1 MSNAENGHDNNI
13 ANFEDLISFC
23 SSYGGTYNPGA
34 NSLQIASMSNL
45 LNNAGQMSTQTK
57 SMENALRLAQEQRTL
72 VFKQLNDITSRCITT
87 LKSFGAS
94 AQTLKAAIALN
105 NKMHGRDG
113 KTTKADAG
121 KKAEKQNNEESGT
134 QKQDVSETKT
144 RSTAR
149 TGFDSRVEHAQRFLE
164 LLSSTQQYTPNEA
177 ELSAQGYATLIA
189 NMKAANSN
197 VINANTNLSN
207 TRIARNEIL
216 YKPETG
222 LYFIAKGVQNYVK
235 ALFGAKSAQYKQVSG
250 LKFVNLDR
258 KK

>member
-34 NSLQIASMSNL
+34 NSLQIPSMSNL
-45 LNNAGQMSTQTK
+45 LSNAGQTSTQTK

-121 KKAEKQNNEESGT
+121 KQSEPSADKSSADKN
-134 QKQDVSETKT
+134 DVTKK
-144 RSTAR
+144 RSTSR

-250 LKFVNLDR
+250 LKFVNLGRR
-258 KK
+258 K